1 MVTFLVPQIVQRTG
15 LSEQAATSLFIYM
28 LHGSF
33 AINLRHHFT
42 QTSERYA
49 DVKMLQKFIDAGYGA
64 FRK

>member
-1 MVTFLVPQIVQRTG
+1 MQRTG

-42 QTSERYA
+42 QTSEWYA